1 MTLPLWAEL
10 AFEGSMNR
18 ALQVTSAAQAAAY
31 RSQGYWGGLTLYERF
46 ARSVATAG
54 SSAAIRVG
62 KDTVSYEELLR
73 RVDTL
78 TEEFKHANIRKG
90 DVVAV
95 QAGNGL
101 DLPVVHFALNRIGA
115 IFMPMHD
122 SFRIPEIRHLLQS
135 SLAVAAVVPAD
146 HQSFDFAE
154 AYAKLLNELP
164 SMQCVFTLP
173 HVSSEYVG
181 LGPLANSKARTP
193 RPESDRSQSG
203 DLAHVMLSSGTTS
216 MPKISLFTS
225 DNLLAMIDGFVG
237 ATQMTRADIACAI
250 APMGTGATGYWMPVL
265 APLMTAASTVI
276 IERWAPEDA
285 VNRIVEGRCTYA
297 TAIPTQIL
305 RMLPHLEER
314 TSRDFERFRFF
325 NTAGAPL
332 PREAAKKVEEVMDCA
347 MQQVYG
353 ASDGG
358 VPTMGNVKDPREKRL
373 TTVGRVVPGRV
384 CEIRDSSG
392 KPLPAGETGEVCW
405 TTPDKSFGYL
415 NDIDA
420 ARAVFDDRG
429 FYKSG
434 DLGVFDDD
442 GYLRIVGRIKDMI
455 LRGGR
460 NISPRLIEE
469 SLEGHPSV
477 HEVAVAAM
485 PHAELGE
492 QACAFVVLKEGA
504 ALDFETMISFLDR
517 QGVAKWQWP
526 ERLEILKELPKSAGA
541 KISKKGLTE
550 IVTRKIR
557 AEIGSSSES
566 LKT

>member
-1 MTLPLWAEL
+1 MALLLVKFALED
-10 AFEGSMNR
+10 FMNR

-46 ARSVATAG
+46 ARSVAAAG
-54 SSAAIRVG
+54 SSVAIQIGR
-62 KDTVSYEELLR
+62 DAVSYKELLR

-78 TEEFKHANIRKG
+78 TNEFRHADIRKG
-90 DVVAV
+90 EVVAV

-101 DLPVVHFALNRIGA
+101 DLPVIHFALNSVGA

-122 SFRIPEIRHLLQS
+122 SFRLPEIRHLLQS
-135 SLAVAAVVPAD
+135 SQAVAAVVPAA
-146 HQSFDFAE
+146 HPSFDFAG
-154 AYAKLLNELP
+154 AYATLLNELP
-164 SMQCVFTLP
+164 AMQRVFTLP
-173 HVSSEYVG
+173 HVNGKYVG
-181 LGPLANSKARTP
+181 LGPLASSKARAVS
-193 RPESDRSQSG
+193 RPEGDECQSG

-237 ATQMTRADIACAI
+237 ATEMTRADIACAI

-265 APLMTAASTVI
+265 APLMMAASTVI

-285 VNRIVEGRCTYA
+285 VKWIVEGRCTYA

-305 RMLPHLEER
+305 RMLPYLEDR
-314 TSRDFERFRFF
+314 CSRDFETFRFF

-332 PREAAKKVEEVMDCA
+332 PRDAAKKVEEVMGCA

-358 VPTMGNVKDPREKRL
+358 VPTMGNVKDPQEKRL

-384 CEIRDSSG
+384 CEIRDSAG
-392 KPLPAGETGEVCW
+392 NALPAGETGEVCW

-420 ARAVFDDRG
+420 AKAVFDDRG

-469 SLEGHPSV
+469 SLEGHTSV

-485 PHAELGE
+485 PHPELGE

-504 ALDFETMISFLDR
+504 SLDFDTMISFLDR

-541 KISKKGLTE
+541 KISKKVLTDF
-550 IVTRKIR
+550 VTRKIR
-557 AEIGSSSES
+557 TEIGSTNES
-566 LKT
+566 LKA